1 MIELEVALA
10 AAVMLAVAIAAAV
23 GPRLKIPAP
32 LILVVLGIGVSLLP
46 FVPVITVPPELVL
59 AGILPP
65 LLYSASASLPA
76 TNLRRE
82 FGVISMLS
90 VVLVVVSALVLGWVF
105 TLLIPGLQY
114 SWGVALGAVIS
125 PTDAV
130 ATSIVKQT
138 NVSHRIT
145 AILEGESLLNDASAL
160 VLLRAAIAG
169 SAAAVSVWSVA
180 GQFLWAIVIA
190 VVFGMV
196 VGHLALWLR
205 ARVTDPTVNTVISF
219 TVPLAVALPVE
230 ALGGSG
236 LVAAVAAGLVVGHH
250 GLQVLSP
257 QHRRSDVENWATVS
271 LLLEGSV
278 FLLMGLEIAGI
289 VDAAGGFA
297 VALRALGFAV
307 TGLVG
312 VLALRA
318 VFVIPLLG
326 WLQLVSG
333 RASQARER
341 VETLRQQLVDGQP
354 VEVHRGPL
362 GQNRPIDRQRFG
374 RRLQSLL
381 ADINYLT
388 ALPLGS
394 REGAVVIWA
403 GMRGAVTVAA
413 AQTLPIGAAGPPQ
426 RPLLV
431 LIAFSVAAI
440 SLLLQGGTLFLLIR
454 WIKPLTDNPTALAE
468 ERGKV
473 LQLVRDVADS
483 VRTEPGESY
492 KEHRLKQLGAS
503 RGALLDARD
512 LGVYDSEILSGA
524 LAAIDA
530 EQIALDLQ
538 GGREG

>member
-10 AAVMLAVAIAAAV
+10 AVMLAVAVAAAV

-32 LILVVLGIGVSLLP
+32 LILVVLGIGVSVLP
-46 FVPVITVPPELVL
+46 FVPIITVPPELVL
-59 AGILPP
+59 VGILPP
-65 LLYSASASLPA
+65 LLYSASLPA
-76 TNLRRE
+76 TDLRRE
-82 FGVISMLS
+82 FGTVSLLS

-145 AILEGESLLNDASAL
+145 AILEGESMLNDASAL

-169 SAAAVSVWSVA
+169 SAAAVSVWGVA

-236 LVAAVAAGLVVGHH
+236 LVAAVHH

-278 FLLMGLEIAGI
+278 FHGAR
-289 VDAAGGFA
+289 DCRHRRRGGRRWRRGA
-297 VALRALGFAV
+297 RPRVCR
-307 TGLVG
+307 
-312 VLALRA
+312 R
-318 VFVIPLLG
+318 
-326 WLQLVSG
+326 WSG
-333 RASQARER
+333 RYARLAR
-341 VETLRQQLVDGQP
+341 RLRDSAARLAAARIGSRGSSSRTDRDVTLTTCRRITG
-354 VEVHRGPL
+354 RGPI
-362 GQNRPIDRQRFG
+362 GRNRPLDRQRFG

-388 ALPLGS
+388 ALLLGS
-394 REGAVVIWA
+394 REGAV
-403 GMRGAVTVAA
+403 
-413 AQTLPIGAAGPPQ
+413 
-426 RPLLV
+426 
-431 LIAFSVAAI
+431 

-454 WIKPLTDNPTALAE
+454 WLEPPIKPSIVALCNATH
-468 ERGKV
+468 G
-473 LQLVRDVADS
+473 S
-483 VRTEPGESY
+483 
-492 KEHRLKQLGAS
+492 
-503 RGALLDARD
+503 AR
-512 LGVYDSEILSGA
+512 
-524 LAAIDA
+524 
-530 EQIALDLQ
+530 Q
-538 GGREG
+538 